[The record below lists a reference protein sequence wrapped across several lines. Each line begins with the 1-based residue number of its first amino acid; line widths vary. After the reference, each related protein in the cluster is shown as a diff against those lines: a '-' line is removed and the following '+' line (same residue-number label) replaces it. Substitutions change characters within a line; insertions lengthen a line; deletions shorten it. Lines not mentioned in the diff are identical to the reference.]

1 VLCLTR
7 SCEDTLEFYIKNI
20 KYHMEQ
26 DYYQAT
32 GKPLEWDDRDE
43 YMSRMYD
50 MRSLTEGFLD
60 SESKLQLFLE
70 MQNRMKI
77 NE

>member
-1 VLCLTR
+1 
-7 SCEDTLEFYIKNI
+7 
-20 KYHMEQ
+20 MEQ